1 MLIIN
6 ILKLIKHRPIKKLLK
21 QYASI
26 SPTAIDRGINIR
38 LDTPLARKY
47 LIIGDKSIVAG
58 NFIFESKNGKIQIG
72 KNCFIGGS
80 TFISHS
86 RITIGNHVTIAW
98 GSTIY
103 DHDSHSLNYLNR
115 RKDIEDEYQ
124 DITQSR
130 NFIENKDWTNV
141 KTSPI
146 VIHDDVWIGMNCI
159 ILKGVTIGQGAI
171 IGAGS
176 VVTHDVPAWSVVA
189 GNPAKVV
196 KYLKQEKE
204 NE

>member
-38 LDTPLARKY
+38 LDVPLARKY
-47 LIIGDKSIVAG
+47 LIIEHRSIVAG
-58 NFIFESKNGKIQIG
+58 NFIFESRDGKIQIG
-72 KNCFIGGS
+72 EDCFIGGS

-124 DITQSR
+124 DITQDR

-196 KYLKQEKE
+196 KYLKQDKE

>member
-1 MLIIN
+1 MIFVKIYKW
-6 ILKLIKHRPIKKLLK
+6 LKNHERKQLLAL
-21 QYASI
+21 YGDI
-26 SPTAIDRGINIR
+26 SKTTIDFGINIR
-38 LDTPLARKY
+38 AEIPVEKKLLHVKDGG
-47 LIIGDKSIVAG
+47 IISG
-58 NFIFESKNGKIQIG
+58 NYIFESGKGQIS
-72 KNCFIGGS
+72 IGSDCYIGNS

-159 ILKGVTIGQGAI
+159 ILKGVTIGCGAI
-171 IGAGS
+171 VGAGS
-176 VVTHDVPAWSVVA
+176 VVTHDVPAWTVVA